1 LFKGTID
8 WDLIETHWADLM
20 QVVLSIKHGKISSSM
35 ILRKLGNESK
45 KNKLYQA
52 SRELGKAICTLFL
65 LRYITDIE
73 LRQQI
78 TNETNKV
85 EAFHGFSGWLCFGGD
100 GVISDNDPE
109 QQEKV
114 IKYNELVT
122 NAVIFQN
129 VVDMTAILRDL
140 NREGYLFDSEDV
152 RFISPYLTSHIKRF
166 GDYIIDLKQSPQPFE
181 GALDFTG

>member
-1 LFKGTID
+1 MRSGI
-8 WDLIETHWADLM
+8 
-20 QVVLSIKHGKISSSM
+20 
-35 ILRKLGNESK
+35 N
-45 KNKLYQA
+45 
-52 SRELGKAICTLFL
+52 L
-65 LRYITDIE
+65 L
-73 LRQQI
+73 
-78 TNETNKV
+78 
-85 EAFHGFSGWLCFGGD
+85 LCFVLLLSFDYIPYKWPLNVRIGAAPL
-100 GVISDNDPE
+100 IE

-114 IKYNELVT
+114 IKYNELVS